1 MQAVTI
7 YSKFRTKTSD
17 LSKESPKGLNFLFF
31 ECGFDLFDGFSFK
44 RAKLFQAGCQLFI
57 HLRRQRFG
65 TQVKIKF
72 INGQFCIKPF

>member
-1 MQAVTI
+1 MQPVTI
-7 YSKFRTKTSD
+7 DSKFRTKTSD
-17 LSKESPKGLNFLFF
+17 LSKESRNGLNFLFLK
-31 ECGFDLFDGFSFK
+31 GAFDLFDGFSFK

-65 TQVKIKF
+65 TEVKIEF